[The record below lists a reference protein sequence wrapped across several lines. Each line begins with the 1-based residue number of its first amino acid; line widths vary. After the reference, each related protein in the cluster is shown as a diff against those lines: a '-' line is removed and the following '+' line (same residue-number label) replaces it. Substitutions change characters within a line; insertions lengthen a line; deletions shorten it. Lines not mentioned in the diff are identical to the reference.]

1 MIIEGYNIK
10 DLKFIGF
17 FDNCFFMKN
26 DDSGG
31 YIYEDKTGKRLYFTR
46 RQIKKALKQEKKEK

>member
-17 FDNCFFMKN
+17 FDSCFFREN

-31 YIYEDKTGKRLYFTR
+31 YIYEDKTGKRIYFTR